1 MEFKRLLEYTK
12 NCPATRASSLLVGLC
27 ASTPWKGGLLSDSFD
42 VMIND
47 ATDIGE
53 YGARVTCGIPGT
65 DVDSVIDVLNY
76 LYPFLEL
83 KKSWLLGTWLEITFP
98 DSLESKRFLE
108 SERFLPKNVPFNDVS
123 MPVSSRK
130 TIVVVANDGIPPSSF
145 TSLGNI
151 PYYTISK
158 ALELFNFP
166 PNHPTTPAS
175 YTMIDLFPDVYVPT
189 SGFHEYYK
197 QRKHQAFLELCA
209 NLGAKEIDIA
219 SVEINDRSLDIKGDI
234 AGPLS
239 SLGLGINAH
248 ESSKT
253 GMKIA
258 FRFSEGNKGIKNY
271 DSPWL
276 QTEPSW
282 LAMNNM
288 RRQNHLSE
296 IGAEFNCTDNMGIDA
311 NLAANFSKA
320 KINIGGSFT
329 EMTKIRLSYHVVF
342 WDL

>member
-1 MEFKRLLEYTK
+1 MPIKKLKFTEDV
-12 NCPATRASSLLVGLC
+12 PPRARSLIEGLC
-27 ASTPWKGGLLSDSFD
+27 ASTPWKGGLLSDAFD
-42 VMIND
+42 SVTFGLD
-47 ATDIGE
+47 FGE
-53 YGARVTCGIPGT
+53 YGARVACGGISGENA
-65 DVDSVIDVLNY
+65 DSVIDVLNY
-76 LYPFLEL
+76 LYPFLEV
-83 KKSWLLGTWLEITFP
+83 KKNRSFGTIILAIIFP

-108 SERFLPKNVPFNDVS
+108 PERFLPTKVPLNDVS

-130 TIVVVANDGIPPSSF
+130 TIIAVANDSIPPSSF

-158 ALELFNFP
+158 ALELFDFP
-166 PNHPTTPAS
+166 PNHPTASAS

-258 FRFSEGNKGIKNY
+258 FRFSEGNKGLKNY

-276 QTEPSW
+276 QTEPS
-282 LAMNNM
+282 
-288 RRQNHLSE
+288 
-296 IGAEFNCTDNMGIDA
+296 
-311 NLAANFSKA
+311 
-320 KINIGGSFT
+320 
-329 EMTKIRLSYHVVF
+329 
-342 WDL
+342 

>member
-1 MEFKRLLEYTK
+1 MPIKKLKFAEVVR
-12 NCPATRASSLLVGLC
+12 PRARSLIEGLC
-27 ASTPWKGGLLSDSFD
+27 ASTPWKGGLLSDAFD
-42 VMIND
+42 DVTFGVD
-47 ATDIGE
+47 FGE
-53 YGARVTCGIPGT
+53 YGAGVSCGVSREDI
-65 DVDSVIDVLNY
+65 DSVIDVLNY
-76 LYPFLEL
+76 LYPFLKLAKEGRKEL
-83 KKSWLLGTWLEITFP
+83 LINFP
-98 DSLESKRFLE
+98 NSLESKRFLE
-108 SERFLPKNVPFNDVS
+108 PERFLPTKVPFNDVS

-130 TIVVVANDGIPPSSF
+130 TIVVVANDGVPPSSF
-145 TSLGNI
+145 TPLGNI
-151 PYYTISK
+151 PYYTVSK
-158 ALELFNFP
+158 ALELFNLP
-166 PNHPTTPAS
+166 PNHPPTTPAS

-189 SGFHEYYK
+189 GGFHEYYK

-258 FRFSEGNKGIKNY
+258 FRFSESNKGLKNY

-276 QTEPSW
+276 QTEPTW
-282 LAMNNM
+282 MAMNNM

-311 NLAANFSKA
+311 NLAAKFSNVG
-320 KINIGGSFT
+320 INIGGSFT

>member
-1 MEFKRLLEYTK
+1 MALKDYLQVPNPYSPRTHLLI
-12 NCPATRASSLLVGLC
+12 AGLC
-27 ASTPWKGGLLSDSFD
+27 ASTPWEGGLLSDAFD
-42 VMIND
+42 SISHEMD
-47 ATDIGE
+47 FGE
-53 YGARVTCGIPGT
+53 YGGCVECGIHRKA
-65 DVDSVIDVLNY
+65 VDSVIDVLNY
-76 LYPFLEL
+76 LYPFLEV
-83 KKSWLLGTWLEITFP
+83 KKAGGGYLEITFP

-108 SERFLPKNVPFNDVS
+108 SERFLPQNVPFNDVS
-123 MPVSSRK
+123 IPVSSRK
-130 TIVVVANDGIPPSSF
+130 TIVVVANNSIPPTPF
-145 TSLGNI
+145 TPLGNI

-166 PNHPTTPAS
+166 PNHPTESAS

-189 SGFHEYYK
+189 SSFHEYYK

-311 NLAANFSKA
+311 NLAAKFSNVG
-320 KINIGGSFT
+320 INIGGSFT